1 MAQRNGRQ
9 RQGTATERLGADSGY
24 HDPPVPPSQAV
35 RGGQR
40 EERETPRIV
49 TLLNL
54 VAELSVDA
62 SEREIVAAV
71 MDLVEKRQ
79 VKLIGQFLEADI
91 RGARLRMR

>member
-1 MAQRNGRQ
+1 MPPCQAGR
-9 RQGTATERLGADSGY
+9 
-24 HDPPVPPSQAV
+24 
-35 RGGQR
+35 RGQ
-40 EERETPRIV
+40 RETPRIV

-91 RGARLRMR
+91 RGAHLRIR